1 MLWTIYVYNIIY
13 NSSIQKIEGFKMS
26 AYNYQRVS
34 NQFEQKLNF
43 NRSEQLALN
52 NGFKVVLDEGAYNGR
67 YFIKDGKKWIHN
79 ISALKKQF
87 AITDNSKL
95 VQLGYDVDTY
105 FETH

>member
-1 MLWTIYVYNIIY
+1 
-13 NSSIQKIEGFKMS
+13 MS

-34 NQFEQKLNF
+34 TQFDQKLNF

-52 NGFKVVLDEGAYNGR
+52 NGFSVVLDASAYNGR

-79 ISALKKQF
+79 ISALKSQF
-87 AITDNSKL
+87 SITDNFKL
-95 VQLGYDVDTY
+95 EQMGYDVDAY